1 MKCLFFCYFQK
12 IFVRCVWDF
21 CFDQEVAHQTTEI
34 FKRPCSAF
42 PKEIKKKWF
51 RKFIPSSISSATS
64 SKPRFTKPD
73 SPRKCCCLS
82 LFNYYFAFL
91 FCCSLTRL
99 SSLCQKGP
107 RVTKTAAVNNI
118 QSPIGVFLLR
128 LVWVYFAVLE
138 TWLLLQSTLPLIF
151 QLSKAAK
158 FVLAVF
164 ALRGFAGQVLLL
176 FLSCSVWY
184 LGINT
189 PGHIHTQVVLSTMLL
204 VSCD

>member
-1 MKCLFFCYFQK
+1 MSLRESLLKFVTSGSFYLMETSFLGKKIHSNSLVSARETFFWIEHEMPFFFCYFQK

-34 FKRPCSAF
+34 SKRPCSAF

-73 SPRKCCCLS
+73 SPRRGCCLS

-99 SSLCQKGP
+99 S
-107 RVTKTAAVNNI
+107 
-118 QSPIGVFLLR
+118 
-128 LVWVYFAVLE
+128 
-138 TWLLLQSTLPLIF
+138 
-151 QLSKAAK
+151 
-158 FVLAVF
+158 
-164 ALRGFAGQVLLL
+164 
-176 FLSCSVWY
+176 
-184 LGINT
+184 
-189 PGHIHTQVVLSTMLL
+189 
-204 VSCD
+204 